1 MKDQQFILNLNHD
14 LFSISWIFF
23 TIQFHFHLDNTGFKE
38 FKIGQPIVFES
49 FFSLKKFKILKNC
62 FKLKEACKAAISK
75 VLADTTRT
83 QFGPVP
89 GCLLPFNC
97 LESLIECEKFEEYIF
112 QNLQHC
118 LYLIGSIYFEF
129 AIFD

>member
-1 MKDQQFILNLNHD
+1 MRDQQFILNLNHD

-62 FKLKEACKAAISK
+62 FKLLKICKALTSK
-75 VLADTTRT
+75 VLAEIK
-83 QFGPVP
+83 
-89 GCLLPFNC
+89 CLMLFNFRG
-97 LESLIECEKFEEYIF
+97 SLIECEIFKEYIF
-112 QNLQHC
+112 QNLQQC
-118 LYLIGSIYFEF
+118 YYLISLIYSEF
-129 AIFD
+129 AIFDYSKVIHP